1 MISFQKEPGAGK
13 SDLRPENGTKW
24 VFCGEFVPIAHPFL
38 PRFTH
43 IAPPL
48 ILRYTTEIECQQECI
63 YYNVVWT
70 FCTDCHYSVE
80 IHHAEA
86 CEVLWW
92 CGTSLAWFE
101 SSWLPW
107 QGGRWSR
114 RRLTRR
120 TRRRLRGL
128 LSLTQLQAEYGNCQ
142 QQKEAGKTS
151 WNAPSS
157 TPSLRSWLDLVFK
170 IDLLHGFSIKLDPE
184 HDSGW
189 FFSIY
194 FFLKVDIS

>member
-1 MISFQKEPGAGK
+1 MVINTNGMVMMVMIRPTNDKIECWLKQLKKDLRHKSKEGSSYQNLPGKKSGFYKMKTSQWHAFNQFHKKFDSKISSFQKEPGAGK

-48 ILRYTTEIECQQECI
+48 ILLYTTEIECQQECI

-86 CEVLWW
+86 CVLLWW
-92 CGTSLAWFE
+92 CKTSLAWFE
-101 SSWLPW
+101 SS
-107 QGGRWSR
+107 
-114 RRLTRR
+114 
-120 TRRRLRGL
+120 
-128 LSLTQLQAEYGNCQ
+128 
-142 QQKEAGKTS
+142 
-151 WNAPSS
+151 
-157 TPSLRSWLDLVFK
+157 
-170 IDLLHGFSIKLDPE
+170 
-184 HDSGW
+184 
-189 FFSIY
+189 
-194 FFLKVDIS
+194 